1 MIAISVISRLR
12 LRWRRII
19 YVSIS
24 TQSSA
29 PVRNW
34 TKNCHRRNINS
45 DGTRC
50 TAKSHAVSILPYYM
64 RNQLS
69 WRPRRNVPTHTD
81 ARARGICRNT
91 AQKRRLV
98 EKSYLSFAT
107 SSLTTHRVYNSLFED
122 FPPLFLI
129 VAVQKKFYFP
139 FL

>member
-24 TQSSA
+24 TQSE
-29 PVRNW
+29 R
-34 TKNCHRRNINS
+34 TKNWHRRNINS

-69 WRPRRNVPTHTD
+69 WRPCRNIPTHTD

-98 EKSYLSFAT
+98 GKSYLSFGT
-107 SSLTTHRVYNSLFED
+107 SSLATHRVYNSLFED